1 MAILAADA
9 IEKESKGNALLIGQ
23 EARAAKAL
31 DKTVIDS
38 TIGML
43 YDEDGKFFTFK
54 TVEKVS
60 EELNGKEKYSYGST
74 SGSKEY
80 HEALYS
86 WIFRQYEDEFKSN
99 CHLRCVATP
108 GGTGAVANAVA
119 NYLNKGE
126 RLLVP
131 NYMWTNYIQIAKE
144 RQCGCLCY
152 DLFDETGSFNLTS
165 FENACL
171 ELKKTQGRV
180 VVIINDPCQNPT
192 GYSMSYTDWIGV
204 VQIINSISRD
214 STPVVLIYDMA
225 YIDYDKRGFEASRNN
240 LRLFEKFN
248 ESVLT
253 IMCFSGSKTL
263 GLYGL
268 RVGAEICIAQ
278 TKEDA
283 DMFLTASDF
292 TARGIWSG
300 TSTLGQNIIT
310 KALTEYKEE
319 FSAELEVARKLL
331 IDRANLFISEAK
343 SCNLYHLPYSCGFFV
358 TIPCDNPCLAFEE
371 LKKKGLYILPIQ
383 NAIRLTLSS
392 ITLEEVKR
400 AVHIIKETI

>member
-60 EELNGKEKYSYGST
+60 KELNGKEKYSYGST

-144 RQCGCLCY
+144 RI
-152 DLFDETGSFNLTS
+152 TGILILNSSF
-165 FENACL
+165 
-171 ELKKTQGRV
+171 
-180 VVIINDPCQNPT
+180 
-192 GYSMSYTDWIGV
+192 
-204 VQIINSISRD
+204 
-214 STPVVLIYDMA
+214 
-225 YIDYDKRGFEASRNN
+225 
-240 LRLFEKFN
+240 
-248 ESVLT
+248 
-253 IMCFSGSKTL
+253 
-263 GLYGL
+263 
-268 RVGAEICIAQ
+268 
-278 TKEDA
+278 
-283 DMFLTASDF
+283 
-292 TARGIWSG
+292 
-300 TSTLGQNIIT
+300 
-310 KALTEYKEE
+310 KA
-319 FSAELEVARKLL
+319 
-331 IDRANLFISEAK
+331 
-343 SCNLYHLPYSCGFFV
+343 
-358 TIPCDNPCLAFEE
+358 
-371 LKKKGLYILPIQ
+371 
-383 NAIRLTLSS
+383 
-392 ITLEEVKR
+392 
-400 AVHIIKETI
+400 

>member
-1 MAILAADA
+1 
-9 IEKESKGNALLIGQ
+9 
-23 EARAAKAL
+23 
-31 DKTVIDS
+31 
-38 TIGML
+38 
-43 YDEDGKFFTFK
+43 
-54 TVEKVS
+54 
-60 EELNGKEKYSYGST
+60 
-74 SGSKEY
+74 
-80 HEALYS
+80 
-86 WIFRQYEDEFKSN
+86 
-99 CHLRCVATP
+99 
-108 GGTGAVANAVA
+108 
-119 NYLNKGE
+119 
-126 RLLVP
+126 
-131 NYMWTNYIQIAKE
+131 MWTNYIQIAKE
-144 RQCGCLCY
+144 RQCDCLCY

-310 KALTEYKEE
+310 KALTQYKEE

-331 IDRANLFISEAK
+331 IDRANLFINEAK
-343 SCNLYHLPYSCGFFV
+343 LCNLYHLPYSCGFFV
-358 TIPCDNPCLAFEE
+358 TIPCENPQLAFEE

-383 NAIRLTLSS
+383 KAIRLTLSS